1 MRKRIFSWLFIL
13 FITISLSV
21 SFISNKEFFYN
32 LSCNNQTSNY
42 TPELLIK
49 NSGYWVLSSVYIDG
63 DAQGFGAHNWTWV
76 ESQEWF
82 GGGSGT
88 KEDPYIIENITINR
102 NGDGNCIRIRDS
114 EVYFEIRNCTCI
126 YGFTAGIQLINVR
139 RGKITN
145 VNCAN
150 NSYGINL
157 VGSNGIIIHQNDIV
171 DNFCH
176 GIFLENSN
184 SCIITENSVIH
195 NGYNPYR
202 DGNLYIPECH
212 PRGGGIAFWTSYN
225 SSITH
230 NQINFNYHFG
240 IALGSTIV
248 CSYWGSTKPCCNN
261 LISNN
266 IINDTVARL
275 DEGGIWIRTNSNDNK
290 IKNNIL
296 ILANIEIG
304 HCFRINM
311 TENKLYYSWISLG
324 GTKSSDSSHF
334 IDTTNKI
341 NESTIYYM
349 VNKSGGKLNNYS
361 GAGMLILVNCN
372 NTEISNMIFSSHTG
386 IFMRYCFN
394 NTLMENQFNIWYHSG
409 IDCVMSS
416 SNNIRNNLFNK
427 CGISLNHCNKN
438 NISENHIFKGLDGIY
453 LRSSSQNNVLE
464 NHISMA
470 DYGMF
475 IEKCRE
481 ENTISQNHISVADYG
496 MFIWESCNATIS
508 YNNIYNT
515 NISIY
520 LWDSS
525 YNYVKSNILF
535 SNKSCILEDGVCI
548 GNTFEENTC
557 NETPE
562 LPTDSILGYNS
573 LVLIFSMTLI
583 AVILYIEKNSK
594 FAQEKA

>member
-126 YGFTAGIQLINVR
+126 YGDEAGIQLINVKN
-139 RGKITN
+139 GKITN
-145 VNCAN
+145 VNCSN
-150 NSYGINL
+150 NLYGINL
-157 VGSNGIIIHQNDIV
+157 VGSNGIIISQNDIV
-171 DNFCH
+171 DNFCQ

-195 NGYNPYR
+195 NGYKPYL
-202 DGNLYIPECH
+202 GGIYYPECH
-212 PRGGGIAFWTSYN
+212 PRGGGIALWTSDN
-225 SSITH
+225 CSIIH
-230 NQINFNYHFG
+230 NQINFNYDYG
-240 IALGSTIV
+240 IALGNTVV
-248 CSYWGSTKPCCNN
+248 CDYWGSIKPCCNN
-261 LISNN
+261 LILNN
-266 IINDTVARL
+266 IINETTHIL

-290 IKNNIL
+290 IRNNIL
-296 ILANIEIG
+296 IWANIEIG
-304 HCFRINM
+304 NCFRINM

-372 NTEISNMIFSSHTG
+372 NTEISNMIFLSWAG
-386 IFMRYCFN
+386 IFIRYCFN
-394 NTLMENQFNIWYHSG
+394 NTLMNNQFDIFYHSG
-409 IDCVMSS
+409 IDCAISS
-416 SNNIRNNLFNK
+416 YNNIRDNLFNY

-438 NISENHIFKGLDGIY
+438 NISQNHISKGLFGFDLI
-453 LRSSSQNNVLE
+453 SSVQNNVYE
-464 NHISMA
+464 NHISMT

-475 IEKCRE
+475 IDKCRE
-481 ENTISQNHISVADYG
+481 ENTISQNHISIADYG
-496 MFIWESCNATIS
+496 MFIWKSSNATIS

-525 YNYVKSNILF
+525 YNYVENNILF
-535 SNKSCILEDGVCI
+535 ANKSCILEDGTCI
-548 GNTFEENTC
+548 GNIFEDNSC
-557 NETPE
+557 NEPPE
-562 LPTDSILGYNS
+562 LPTDSILGYNIF
-573 LVLIFSMTLI
+573 VLLFSVILI
-583 AVILYIEKNSK
+583 AILLYIEKSSK
-594 FAQEKA
+594 FTQKNT